1 MNPAK
6 TGMLMMTSLSA
17 LSSPSGCGT
26 APGSMVDVSESLAI
40 GVCSVGVMRVVHT
53 TSGYLAKQ
61 ALMDR
66 KSLMASPDFPASK
79 PDFTVTTDPPTG
91 DLVVTT
97 SLMKAIV
104 KNGTAVRFFDAISGA
119 ALTSEIASS
128 FTPTTDPAAPQETT
142 YKIEQSFTA
151 STDEGLYGGGEFQN
165 GLVGFRGVPIEM
177 VQYNT
182 EAAVPFFSSTKGYG
196 ILWDSNAWSYLNPPT
211 SEPIAFSAAF
221 GPSPTPLG
229 DGMAVTLAPC
239 TEAQAWRYDAS
250 SKAIF
255 ANGSSEVLDCDNC
268 PTGKQPHLWHLDGAF
283 QTNQQW
289 E

>member
-196 ILWDSNAWSYLNPPT
+196 ILWDECVVVSQPSNERADRVLCSLW
-211 SEPIAFSAAF
+211 
-221 GPSPTPLG
+221 
-229 DGMAVTLAPC
+229 AVTHTTWRWHGSHPC
-239 TEAQAWRYDAS
+239 SVHR
-250 SKAIF
+250 
-255 ANGSSEVLDCDNC
+255 GSGVALRCVVK
-268 PTGKQPHLWHLDGAF
+268 GHLR
-283 QTNQQW
+283 QW
-289 E
+289 LIGGSRL